1 MEAEELLEVFVVTV
15 GRTTAAMLGQ
25 RLVIKVL
32 AWVWSVPVQ
41 L

>member
-15 GRTTAAMLGQ
+15 GRTMAAILGQ

-32 AWVWSVPVQ
+32 AWV
-41 L
+41 